1 MRKAMFALALFVLVP
16 ATALAGP
23 FKSERSAKSSPL
35 PQIASLG
42 GDFPTSLSD
51 EDLATNADADTN
63 ARADY
68 SHSNTLPVRP
78 MASANRRRMPF
89 RTDSRNMCTSTG
101 SSADTR
107 TPTAFPTPR
116 S

>member
-16 ATALAGP
+16 AIALAGP

-68 SHSNTLPVRP
+68 SHSNTLPVRSGGQ
-78 MASANRRRMPF
+78 SANGERQPQ
-89 RTDSRNMCTSTG
+89 
-101 SSADTR
+101 ADAV
-107 TPTAFPTPR
+107 PNGQPKYVHIYWFIGGH
-116 S
+116 